1 MIEINRT
8 EVKIRGDLPTVMSEL
23 QFGLIALYDVLKQHY
38 SADGDSDGLRAFI
51 AYMAVV
57 DKATQLIFQRD
68 KEGDGEIKDAI
79 EYLEA
84 LDAALDKIK
93 KS

>member
-8 EVKIRGDLPTVMSEL
+8 EVKIRGELPTVMSEM
-23 QFGLIALYDVLKQHY
+23 QFGLIALYDALKQHY
-38 SADGDSDGLRAFI
+38 SAGGDS
-51 AYMAVV
+51 
-57 DKATQLIFQRD
+57 
-68 KEGDGEIKDAI
+68 DGEIKDAI
-79 EYLEA
+79 EYKEA